1 MSDTILRT
9 QNYYSGIGIDPNH
22 YYKNS
27 AGAYLEEKATR
38 AMPFKDVYISDLLN
52 NEKCTV
58 SFSEYRDT
66 DNKTAPLKIRGT
78 STKNGIV
85 RSYNPETKLL
95 AIDSAKRRPSR
106 ISAMFKRTNKMR
118 YVEPNSI
125 TVSSISRSCALR
137 RVKRTSN
144 ASPKASATVDLFDL
158 LDSAK
163 SKGSARGS
171 AASAAAKSR
180 GGRGGKKR
188 TTPKRLTR
196 KRRQPR
202 K

>member
-9 QNYYSGIGIDPNH
+9 QNYYSGIDPND

-27 AGAYLEEKATR
+27 PGAYLEEKSTR
-38 AMPFKDVYISDLLN
+38 AMPYKDVYISDLLN
-52 NEKCTV
+52 NEQCAV
-58 SFSEYRDT
+58 SFNKYRDT
-66 DNKTAPLKIRGT
+66 DNKTAPVK
-78 STKNGIV
+78 STIQPKRGIV
-85 RSYNPETKLL
+85 RSYNPETNLL
-95 AIDSAKRRPSR
+95 ATDCAKQRPSR

-171 AASAAAKSR
+171 GASAATKSR

-188 TTPKRLTR
+188 TTPKRMTQ

>member
-9 QNYYSGIGIDPNH
+9 QNYYSGIDPNH

-27 AGAYLEEKATR
+27 AGAYLEEKSTR
-38 AMPFKDVYISDLLN
+38 AMPYKDVYISDLLN
-52 NEKCTV
+52 NEQCAV
-58 SFSEYRDT
+58 SFNEYRDT
-66 DNKTAPLKIRGT
+66 DNKTAPVKSSIQPKR
-78 STKNGIV
+78 GIV
-85 RSYNPETKLL
+85 RSYNPETNLL
-95 AIDSAKRRPSR
+95 AIDCAKQRPSR

-137 RVKRTSN
+137 RTSN

-171 AASAAAKSR
+171 GASAAAKSR

-188 TTPKRLTR
+188 TTPKRMTR

>member
-9 QNYYSGIGIDPNH
+9 QNYYSGIDPNN

-27 AGAYLEEKATR
+27 AGAYLEEKSTR
-38 AMPFKDVYISDLLN
+38 AMPYKDVYISDLLN
-52 NEKCTV
+52 NEQCAV
-58 SFSEYRDT
+58 SFNEYRDT
-66 DNKTAPLKIRGT
+66 DNKTAPVKSSIQPKR
-78 STKNGIV
+78 GIV
-85 RSYNPETKLL
+85 RSYNPETNLL
-95 AIDSAKRRPSR
+95 ATDCAKQRPSR

-144 ASPKASATVDLFDL
+144 ASPKASATVDL

-163 SKGSARGS
+163 SKGNARGS
-171 AASAAAKSR
+171 GASAAAKSR

-188 TTPKRLTR
+188 TTPKRMTR